1 MATNSIRVAE
11 TSLVDTDDIIALLC
25 KFLREIGVL
34 TRVVT
39 VAMNKL
45 NCAFTFILGWVSI
58 TGQRQHFAGM
68 HIFTLNLYWVDL
80 GPLHLGKINIFL
92 LNQSLFRRQW
102 QPIITKLDLSGSA
115 HASAALDCFHENL
128 TRPFLFVLSLDIFQR
143 LVVLFSSI
151 RVRVT
156 INLSHLVEDLSQLR
170 GVNKFVLALR
180 ILLAL
185 FSWLLSLELC
195 TFGKQ
200 FVVLYAHSLRFFGVL
215 TLLALA
221 EIVFKVLNAEVS
233 LSNILL
239 VILFI

>member
-1 MATNSIRVAE
+1 MIV
-11 TSLVDTDDIIALLC
+11 LL
-25 KFLREIGVL
+25 
-34 TRVVT
+34 
-39 VAMNKL
+39 
-45 NCAFTFILGWVSI
+45 
-58 TGQRQHFAGM
+58 
-68 HIFTLNLYWVDL
+68 
-80 GPLHLGKINIFL
+80 
-92 LNQSLFRRQW
+92 
-102 QPIITKLDLSGSA
+102 
-115 HASAALDCFHENL
+115 
-128 TRPFLFVLSLDIFQR
+128 
-143 LVVLFSSI
+143 SSI